1 MPDLQAVLEPLVRI
15 RGVRGAVLLSGSDGV
30 VVTEALAEDIQ
41 SAGVAALVASLAE
54 RVVTMADVLGR
65 GGVRCIQLH
74 AEQGSILVS
83 RAPGDLLLAIVTG
96 PQTPVGL
103 ARLELLRAAEQVA

>member
-15 RGVRGAVLLSGSDGV
+15 RGVRGAVLLSASDGV
-30 VVTEALAEDIQ
+30 VISEALAEDIQ
-41 SAGVAALVASLAE
+41 SAGVAALVASLAD
-54 RVVTMADVLGR
+54 RVAALSEALGR
-65 GGVRCIQLH
+65 GGMRCLQLH
-74 AEQGSILVS
+74 AERGSILVA

>member
-1 MPDLQAVLEPLVRI
+1 M
-15 RGVRGAVLLSGSDGV
+15 
-30 VVTEALAEDIQ
+30 
-41 SAGVAALVASLAE
+41 
-54 RVVTMADVLGR
+54 
-65 GGVRCIQLH
+65 RCLQLH
-74 AEQGSILVS
+74 AERGSILVA

>member
-1 MPDLQAVLEPLVRI
+1 MLFSA
-15 RGVRGAVLLSGSDGV
+15 SDGV
-30 VVTEALAEDIQ
+30 VVCEALAEDIQ
-41 SAGVAALVASLAE
+41 SAGVAALAASLAE
-54 RVVTMADVLGR
+54 RVGTMADVLGR

-74 AEQGSILVS
+74 AERGSILVC

-103 ARLELLRAAEQVA
+103 ARLELLRASEQVA